1 MEEIQGMRETLRSIT
16 EREKN
21 RREVEE
27 ERKKG
32 LAEGEHYYILYW
44 GYSDEGSGDRGWM
57 GSIKAREIDECEEF
71 VRNEILTEQGK
82 KDIWS
87 EDGDGEEWA
96 IFLMSGE
103 DEKEGEE
110 EEDEGKTNYIEI
122 RQEDHTKPD
131 TSIFGDKTFWDLT
144 G

>member
-1 MEEIQGMRETLRSIT
+1 MEGIQEIRETIKAMT

-27 ERKKG
+27 ERAKG
-32 LAEGEHYYILYW
+32 LSEGEHYYTLYW

-57 GSIKAREIDECEEF
+57 GSIKARKIDECEEF
-71 VRNEILTEQGK
+71 VRNEILSEQGK

-103 DEKEGEE
+103 DEEEGEV
-110 EEDEGKTNYIEI
+110 GTNYIEI
-122 RQEDHTKPD
+122 KRDDKEKPD